1 MRFVKVARASR
12 SGFEN
17 NPDRDGL
24 ATVWTPA
31 AFDGLA
37 HIRRHRGQNTEF
49 VTDELRRYVTG
60 WMNYFGISQTY
71 AAVLEVDEW
80 SLDDHVAFFRAQT
93 GQFRGANAHLRS
105 LTPTKT

>member
-1 MRFVKVARASR
+1 MKVARASR

-37 HIRRHRGQNTEF
+37 HIRLNLCRGCRG
-49 VTDELRRYVTG
+49 LGRRC
-60 WMNYFGISQTY
+60 QK
-71 AAVLEVDEW
+71 
-80 SLDDHVAFFRAQT
+80 R
-93 GQFRGANAHLRS
+93 R
-105 LTPTKT
+105 LTPSSG